1 MSSSIPTLSI
11 SSLPIFVV
19 LIVGVLGM
27 SACAGS
33 NSARS
38 DIPKSCRSENYERQD
53 AEAKSARERPD
64 ERPPELI
71 GGMESL
77 YGAIEYPPKARE
89 IEAEG
94 VSWIQFFVSPEGET
108 TEVRVCQTAGNSL
121 LDREA
126 WEGVQQLEWRPGMR
140 GGEPVEVRITLPVRF
155 ALN

>member
-1 MSSSIPTLSI
+1 MPTLSI
-11 SSLPIFVV
+11 SSLPIFVG
-19 LIVGVLGM
+19 LIVDALGM

-38 DIPKSCRSENYERQD
+38 DIPESCRSENYE
-53 AEAKSARERPD
+53 ERRAASEEEED
-64 ERPPELI
+64 EDECTDCRPPGII

-77 YGAIEYPPKARE
+77 HDHVSYPTKARE

-94 VSWIQFFVSPEGET
+94 VSWIQLIVSTEGET
-108 TEVRVCQTAGNSL
+108 TEARVCRTAGNSL